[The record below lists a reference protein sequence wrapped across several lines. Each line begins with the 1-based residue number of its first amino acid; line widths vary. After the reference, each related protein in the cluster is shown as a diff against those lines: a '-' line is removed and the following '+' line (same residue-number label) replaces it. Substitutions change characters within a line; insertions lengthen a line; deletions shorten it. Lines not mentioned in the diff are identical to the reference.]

1 MAYITAEFAEDLLPA
16 DSLFVV
22 GGDAQ
27 PNDRAAIYSNGP
39 LHYGSSYAFF
49 LRTYPLTDFVSPVC
63 NLVYNFRL
71 NLNCSHDKTFLFHQ
85 AIFTV
90 MVSNTV

>member
-27 PNDRAAIYSNGP
+27 PNDRADIYSNGP
-39 LHYGSSYAFF
+39 LQFTMVLLMHSSSEHT
-49 LRTYPLTDFVSPVC
+49 L
-63 NLVYNFRL
+63 
-71 NLNCSHDKTFLFHQ
+71 
-85 AIFTV
+85 
-90 MVSNTV
+90 